1 MATNRVPTQTPFNG
15 TPTSD
20 RLTERESRCCPDRGF
35 EPRQLW
41 LADKQLSSKHRSHVW
56 QLLLDAYQ
64 SSLSLRSIA
73 KKIIYTQRYVH
84 LLLSRPV
91 CLSACL
97 SACLSVSVCLCVSLC
112 FCLRI
117 CLRVCLLV
125 CLCLSVCVSVCVR
138 LCVCLCLSV
147 CLSVSRVSVN
157 TQIDVFIHPQ
167 IPKRP
172 NISVQSQLVMSY
184 IQNSRPECKYIR
196 PITEPLSVSFILPAC
211 LSV

>member
-20 RLTERESRCCPDRGF
+20 RLTERESSCCPDRGF

-64 SSLSLRSIA
+64 SSFSLRSIA

-97 SACLSVSVCLCVSLC
+97 SACLYVSVCLCVCLC
-112 FCLRI
+112 PP
-117 CLRVCLLV
+117 VCLSV
-125 CLCLSVCVSVCVR
+125 SVCVSVCQQGFR
-138 LCVCLCLSV
+138 
-147 CLSVSRVSVN
+147 
-157 TQIDVFIHPQ
+157 
-167 IPKRP
+167 
-172 NISVQSQLVMSY
+172 
-184 IQNSRPECKYIR
+184 
-196 PITEPLSVSFILPAC
+196 
-211 LSV
+211 